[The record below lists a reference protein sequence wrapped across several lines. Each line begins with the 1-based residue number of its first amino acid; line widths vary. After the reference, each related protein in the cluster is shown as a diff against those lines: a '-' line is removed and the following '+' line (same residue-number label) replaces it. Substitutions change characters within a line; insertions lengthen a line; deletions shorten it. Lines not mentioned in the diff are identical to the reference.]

1 VKQSLSQLFKLEHTV
16 IRTSFFISVIILAG
30 CAEGVKTFPTTGK
43 VIYKADSKPFQGIVY
58 FEAVKPPHMRSMA
71 QTNADGTF
79 SLSTV
84 KEGGG
89 AVEGEQ
95 VVRIDVDQTDEV
107 QVKDKAKNIHPKYL
121 DFATSP
127 LKVKVEAGKANNF
140 TIELDRPG
148 QK

>member
-1 VKQSLSQLFKLEHTV
+1 MKRILFL
-16 IRTSFFISVIILAG
+16 IALAMLAG
-30 CAEGVKTFPTTGK
+30 CAESIKTYPTTGK
-43 VIYKADSKPFQGIVY
+43 VVYKDGQPFKGVVY
-58 FEAVKPPHMRSMA
+58 FEAVKPPHTRSMA
-71 QTNADGTF
+71 ATNADGTF

-84 KEGGG
+84 REGGG

-95 VVRIDVDQTDEV
+95 VVRVDVDQTDES
-107 QVKDKAKNIHPKYL
+107 QVRDKAKNIHPKYL

-140 TIELDRPG
+140 TIELERPG

>member
-1 VKQSLSQLFKLEHTV
+1 MKRILFL
-16 IRTSFFISVIILAG
+16 IALAILAG
-30 CAEGVKTFPTTGK
+30 CAESIKTHPTTGK
-43 VIYKADSKPFQGIVY
+43 VVFKDGQPFKGVVY
-58 FEAVKPPHMRSMA
+58 FEAVKPPHTRSMA
-71 QTNADGTF
+71 ATNADGTF

-84 KEGGG
+84 REGGG

-95 VVRIDVDQTDEV
+95 VVRQTDEA
-107 QVKDKAKNIHPKYL
+107 QVRDKAKNIHPKYL

-140 TIELDRPG
+140 TIELERPG

>member
-1 VKQSLSQLFKLEHTV
+1 M
-16 IRTSFFISVIILAG
+16 LAG
-30 CAEGVKTFPTTGK
+30 CAESIKTFPVTGK
-43 VIYKADSKPFQGIVY
+43 VIYKGDDQPFKGVIY
-58 FEAVKPPHMRSMA
+58 FEAVKPPHTRSMA
-71 QTNADGTF
+71 ATNADGTF

-84 KEGGG
+84 REGGG

-95 VVRIDVDQTDEV
+95 VVRIDVDQTDES
-107 QVKDKAKNIHPKYL
+107 QVRDKGKNIHPKYL

-148 QK
+148 QKK